1 MYFIIFFISTFL
13 LYLSEKDGLKK
24 GQKGA
29 IILIALAL
37 PCFMAGMRGGQIGT
51 DLRVY
56 ARPLSELAL
65 ENENFFEYMNS
76 KFWASWHRMGP
87 SDYELGFSVLVW
99 VLARVTGSLSGIL
112 FGIEAAAILPFYYA
126 ARKYLKGRSVWL
138 SMAVYYFML
147 FNVSLNMMRQMIAM
161 GFALLAFAYWSEG
174 KIKKTA
180 LSMLVSTCFHG
191 TALTALVMLVL
202 TSISEHIKNRK
213 LLLTGV
219 VLVSVFILA
228 TIKPLAQ
235 LMSSVGLTKYAA
247 YLLANPMD
255 VPWVQLFEKI
265 LILLIVLIGLNG
277 MKGSVIFSN
286 SNCTLYIALVM
297 SLVLCPIGSLSPNAS
312 RILLYFDQGAML
324 LIPVLLNS
332 IDEKRGHIKYVMI
345 SLLLLATYWVIMFGI
360 FGVGETVPYA
370 IVN

>member
-1 MYFIIFFISTFL
+1 
-13 LYLSEKDGLKK
+13 
-24 GQKGA
+24 
-29 IILIALAL
+29 
-37 PCFMAGMRGGQIGT
+37 
-51 DLRVY
+51 
-56 ARPLSELAL
+56 
-65 ENENFFEYMNS
+65 
-76 KFWASWHRMGP
+76 
-87 SDYELGFSVLVW
+87 
-99 VLARVTGSLSGIL
+99 
-112 FGIEAAAILPFYYA
+112 
-126 ARKYLKGRSVWL
+126 
-138 SMAVYYFML
+138 
-147 FNVSLNMMRQMIAM
+147 
-161 GFALLAFAYWSEG
+161 
-174 KIKKTA
+174 
-180 LSMLVSTCFHG
+180 
-191 TALTALVMLVL
+191 MLVL

-265 LILLIVLIGLNG
+265 LILLSVLIGLNG